1 MRKNFIAI
9 FFIAVFVF
17 VASAAVVTATEDAKK
32 PVTNKMC
39 PVSGGPVSADFRAEY
54 QGQYVYVCCKGCLD
68 EFKAN
73 PEKFVAK
80 MSKEERELIKTNELC
95 PVSKEPVKKELWSE
109 DNGRKVYFCCE
120 GCKTSFD
127 KKAAANKKS

>member
-9 FFIAVFVF
+9 FFIAVLAVT
-17 VASAAVVTATEDAKK
+17 ASAAVLSATEDAKK
-32 PVTNKMC
+32 PVTNKIC
-39 PVSGGPVSADFRAEY
+39 PVSGGPVSADYRGEY
-54 QGQYVYVCCKGCLD
+54 KGQYVYVCCKGCLD
-68 EFKAN
+68 EFKAD

-95 PVSKEPVKKELWSE
+95 LVSKEPVKQEFWSE
-109 DNGRKVYFCCE
+109 DNGRKVYFCCA